1 MFEKS
6 MENIADLMQDLE
18 LHFANRAKRE
28 QKTLVLSAP
37 VDMRCALALKCQGE
51 SMIGAGIKIFLMC
64 IYSYFLL
71 KRVFI

>member
-18 LHFANRAKRE
+18 LHFANRAKQE

-37 VDMRCALALKCQGE
+37 VDMRCALALKC
-51 SMIGAGIKIFLMC
+51 
-64 IYSYFLL
+64 
-71 KRVFI
+71 RVRA